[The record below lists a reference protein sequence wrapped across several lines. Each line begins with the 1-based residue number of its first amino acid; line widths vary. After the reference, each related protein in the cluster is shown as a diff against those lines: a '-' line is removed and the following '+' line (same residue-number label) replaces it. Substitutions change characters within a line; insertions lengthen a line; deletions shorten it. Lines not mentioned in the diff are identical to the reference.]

1 MKGKGYCKV
10 ASAILGTTVLTVPE
24 LPRSVAGAEY
34 EALGSRRGSADKSVD
49 DLFEIRSGE
58 FFLMPKAGAQ
68 GVRTVA
74 DLQFSFLFTS
84 GDSILKVAITE
95 LEA

>member
-24 LPRSVAGAEY
+24 LPRSAAGVEY
-34 EALGSRRGSADKSVD
+34 EARAAKRDRGNTSVD

-58 FFLMPKAGAQ
+58 FFLMPKAAGQ
-68 GVRTVA
+68 GPQTVA

-84 GDSILKVAITE
+84 GDAIFTAAVARRVV
-95 LEA
+95 